1 MIKRLSKTEYTF
13 ASIILFVIDFIITG
27 YASIY
32 LWNNIIA
39 VVFNVMTLSFWQ
51 GWAIALCL
59 TYFMPHLDKK
69 IDDYAEHLLKD
80 IIYTL
85 FIWFIA
91 FLIVSNIV
99 F

>member
-1 MIKRLSKTEYTF
+1 MIEKLSKTEYFIT
-13 ASIILFVIDFIITG
+13 SIILFVIDFIITG
-27 YASIY
+27 Y

-51 GWAIALCL
+51 GWAVSLCL
-59 TYFMPHLDKK
+59 TYFISHLSKE
-69 IDDYAEHLLKD
+69 IDDHAEHLLKD

-91 FLIVSNIV
+91 FLIVSNIS

>member
-1 MIKRLSKTEYTF
+1 MKKQLSKTEYLLTN
-13 ASIILFVIDFIITG
+13 IVLFVINFIITG

-32 LWNNIIA
+32 LWNNIVA

-51 GWAIALCL
+51 GWAVSLCL
-59 TYFMPHLDKK
+59 TYFIPHLNKE
-69 IDDYAEHLLKD
+69 IDDYTEFLLKD

-85 FIWFIA
+85 LIWFIA
-91 FLIVSNIV
+91 FLIVSNIS

>member
-1 MIKRLSKTEYTF
+1 MKKQLSKTEYVLT
-13 ASIILFVIDFIITG
+13 SIILFVIDFIITG
-27 YASIY
+27 YAGIY

-51 GWAIALCL
+51 CWAVSLCL
-59 TYFMPHLDKK
+59 TYFIPRLNEN
-69 IDDYAEHLLKD
+69 IDDYAEYLLKD
-80 IIYTL
+80 IIGTL

-91 FLIVSNIV
+91 FLIVSNIS